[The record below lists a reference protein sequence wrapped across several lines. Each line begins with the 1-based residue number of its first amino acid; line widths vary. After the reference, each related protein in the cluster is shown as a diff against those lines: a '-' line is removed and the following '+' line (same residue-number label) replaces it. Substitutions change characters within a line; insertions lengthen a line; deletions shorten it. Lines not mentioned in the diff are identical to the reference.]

1 MANETSAEPSGN
13 QRDNERVPTVAS
25 VEFGTELWPRKG
37 VTRDISASGMFIETD
52 ANHPIESLVSF
63 SVELDTPQGKM
74 LIRCRGEVVR
84 IEPRH
89 RKVGIAVKIT
99 ESTMV
104 TKDIMLPPA
113 VAESPA
119 AAQMHAE

>member
-1 MANETSAEPSGN
+1 MVDETSAGPSGN
-13 QRDNERVPTVAS
+13 QRDNERVPAMAT
-25 VEFGTELWPRKG
+25 VEFGNELWPRKG

-52 ANHPIESLVSF
+52 ANHPIESLISF

-74 LIRCRGEVVR
+74 LLKCRGEVVR

-104 TKDIMLPPA
+104 MGSITLPPA
-113 VAESPA
+113 VAESA
-119 AAQMHAE
+119 AAQLHAE